1 MVRFLVLYP
10 TPINVEAFEKHY
22 FEVHAPLAKQLP
34 GLRRYTVSR
43 NASPVRGSGPYY
55 LVAEL
60 DWDDM
65 DSLRRDFGSPL
76 GLQTARDADTL
87 TEWCPAIH
95 SMIFELEDLR
105 EGRECPVFRGL
116 RCTSRQRFPRRP
128 GRCGN

>member
-10 TPINVEAFEKHY
+10 TPTNVEAFEKHY
-22 FEVHAPLAKQLP
+22 FEVHVPLAKQLP

-43 NASPVRGSGPYY
+43 KASPLRGSDPYY

-76 GLQTARDADTL
+76 GQETASDVDTL
-87 TEWCPAIH
+87 AEWCPAIH
-95 SMIFELEDLR
+95 SMIFELEDL
-105 EGRECPVFRGL
+105 
-116 RCTSRQRFPRRP
+116 
-128 GRCGN
+128 

>member
-10 TPINVEAFEKHY
+10 TPTNVEAFEKHY
-22 FEVHAPLAKQLP
+22 FEVHVPLVKQLS

-43 NASPVRGSGPYY
+43 NASPVRGSDSDPYH

-76 GLQTARDADTL
+76 GQESALDVDTL

-95 SMIFELEDLR
+95 SMIFELEDL
-105 EGRECPVFRGL
+105 
-116 RCTSRQRFPRRP
+116 
-128 GRCGN
+128 

>member
-10 TPINVEAFEKHY
+10 TPTNVEAFEKHY
-22 FEVHAPLAKQLP
+22 FKAHVPLAKRLP

-43 NASPVRGSGPYY
+43 NVSPLRGSDPYY

-76 GLQTARDADTL
+76 GQEAACDVDTL

-95 SMIFELEDLR
+95 SMIFELEDL
-105 EGRECPVFRGL
+105 
-116 RCTSRQRFPRRP
+116 
-128 GRCGN
+128 